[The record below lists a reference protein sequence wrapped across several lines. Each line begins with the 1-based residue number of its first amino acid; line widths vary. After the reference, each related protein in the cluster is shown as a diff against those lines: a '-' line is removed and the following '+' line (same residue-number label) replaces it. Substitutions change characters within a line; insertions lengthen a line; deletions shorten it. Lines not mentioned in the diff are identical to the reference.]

1 MCKIAFLKLTFFSVH
16 HDFSTETLERFK
28 TV

>member
-1 MCKIAFLKLTFFSVH
+1 MYKIAFLKLTFFNVN
-16 HDFSTETLERFK
+16 HDYTTETLERFK